1 MNQKTTAS
9 GFTVFWRERRTRI
22 LLVILI
28 LGFLVGQWAKDA
40 VQRHQQQ
47 ARYTQIEE
55 LRSKSEYHDRI
66 LKAYLFCVRDDRE
79 PESTCI
85 ANTIQ
90 LADLNG
96 YRGKIKEVFDD
107 AHIPSR

>member
-28 LGFLVGQWAKDA
+28 LGFLVGQWAQDA
-40 VQRHQQQ
+40 VQRHQQHE
-47 ARYTQIEE
+47 RYAKIEE

-66 LKAYLFCVRDDRE
+66 LKAYLFCVRDDGE

-85 ANTIQ
+85 ANTVQ

-96 YRGKIKEVFDD
+96 YRSRIKEVFDD